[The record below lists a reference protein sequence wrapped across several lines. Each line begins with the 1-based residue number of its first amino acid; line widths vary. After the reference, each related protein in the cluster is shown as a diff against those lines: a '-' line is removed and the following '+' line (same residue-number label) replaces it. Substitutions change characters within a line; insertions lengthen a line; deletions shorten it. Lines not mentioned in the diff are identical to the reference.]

1 MTITVLLADDEGLIR
16 SALATLLPLE
26 GDFEV
31 VAEAEDGE
39 EALAAF
45 EQHRPNV
52 LVLDLEMPGLTGLE
66 VAERA
71 LAVHPEQSVVIL
83 TRHARPG
90 NLRSALRHGVR
101 GFISKDADPS
111 RIAAAVAEVAA
122 GGRYIDAA
130 ISSQALMEDCPLTER
145 ERDVLRVASDGYSV
159 RDIAKILHL
168 APGTVRNYLSSAIGK
183 THTKTRHDAARYA
196 RERDWL

>member
-1 MTITVLLADDEGLIR
+1 MTTSVLLADDEGLIR

-26 GDFEV
+26 GDFAV
-31 VAEAEDGE
+31 VAEAEDGR

-45 EQHRPNV
+45 ERYRPDV

-71 LAVHPEQSVVIL
+71 LRAHPEQSVVIL

-111 RIAAAVAEVAA
+111 RIAAAIAEVAA

-130 ISSQALMEDCPLTER
+130 ISAQALIEDCPLTER

-159 RDIAKILHL
+159 RDIAKMLHL

-183 THTKTRHDAARYA
+183 THTKTRHDAARIA